1 MRGCACVVGAMCNRV
16 GYGGAQQA
24 VRVGRGEGVVTLL
37 CQVCVCRTST
47 VGSRE
52 KTNRPDAT
60 ESSETRNNFKFPTRG
75 VALLSAVYLYPRM
88 TQLPRLSAPGDSI
101 ARAAH
106 VKGGGDS
113 RVSSLLHG

>member
-37 CQVCVCRTST
+37 T
-47 VGSRE
+47 VSSVSAARPQSVHVR
-52 KTNRPDAT
+52 NRPDAT

>member
-24 VRVGRGEGVVTLL
+24 VRVGRGEGVVTL
-37 CQVCVCRTST
+37 CQVCAAARAT

-75 VALLSAVYLYPRM
+75 VALLSAVYLYPYK
-88 TQLPRLSAPGDSI
+88 TITALSAAGDVQH
-101 ARAAH
+101 R
-106 VKGGGDS
+106 
-113 RVSSLLHG
+113 